1 MKTLTVISPVYNEA
15 EVIEDFYHALK
26 TQLKKLSGRYTS
38 EIIFVMDRSTDG
50 TLAILKKIAQSDKS
64 LKILALSSRFGHQM
78 SLLAGIDHADSDAVI
93 MMDCD
98 LQHPPELIPD
108 LLAEF
113 EKGSDVVYTIRK
125 DIKESSFFKRISSKW
140 FYRFVNLISEIPINE
155 SAADFRLISRR
166 VAMALKEQFRER
178 NMFLRGLIS
187 WIGFTQTGVS
197 FTVRQRIAGKSK
209 YSVGRLLS
217 FSMFGIVSFSKKPL
231 QAAIFLGTV
240 FAGFGFI
247 MVVVTFIQY
256 FIYVSLPSGWTTLV
270 ILLSVF
276 SGVQLIFLGIIGEYI
291 AGIFDEVKGRP
302 RYIVEEK
309 VNFQ

>member
-15 EVIEDFYHALK
+15 AVIENFYCALK
-26 TQLKKLSGRYTS
+26 VQLEKLSGRYTS
-38 EIIFVMDRSTDG
+38 KILFVMDRSTDE
-50 TLAILKKIAQSDKS
+50 TLTILKKIARSDKS
-64 LKILALSSRFGHQM
+64 LRILVLSSRFGHQM
-78 SLLAGIDHADSDAVI
+78 SLLAGIDNSDSDAVI

-98 LQHPPELIPD
+98 MQHPPELIPD

-125 DIKESSFFKRISSKW
+125 DTKKVNFLKRISSKW
-140 FYRFVNLISEIPINE
+140 FYHLVNRISEIPINE

-166 VAMALKEQFRER
+166 VAMVLKEQFQER

-187 WIGFTQTGVS
+187 WIGFTQTGVP

-209 YSVGRLLS
+209 YSIGRLLS
-217 FSMFGIVSFSKKPL
+217 LSMFGIVSFSKKPL
-231 QAAIFLGTV
+231 QAAIFVGIA

-247 MVVVTFIQY
+247 MAIITFIQY
-256 FIYVSLPSGWTTLV
+256 FNHISLPSGWATLI
-270 ILLSVF
+270 ILLSIF

-291 AGIFDEVKGRP
+291 GGIFDEVKGRP

-309 VNFQ
+309 INIE